1 MKSNT
6 PTKRKP
12 YHPPHI
18 YLDDTTY
25 FITAKTLNRQPILAK
40 GDRKAKFRNFLK
52 AKLIKYEVKC
62 SAWVILNEHYHLLI
76 HIKNKSQLPRFIKS
90 LHGESAIWLNKKD
103 NATGRR
109 VWYNYWDY
117 IPRSESEF
125 YTIFN
130 YIHANPAKHG
140 YLKQSISFL
149 QKRIGVPLTQN
160 EAVDFHD
167 MLMRYPFSSYL
178 YYAKKY
184 GREGILQAWLDY
196 PLAVHGKEWG

>member
-1 MKSNT
+1 M
-6 PTKRKP
+6 KRKL

-18 YLDDTTY
+18 YLDNTAY
-25 FITAKTLNRQPILAK
+25 FITAKTFNRQLIFANPDHK
-40 GDRKAKFRNFLK
+40 SQFRNFLK
-52 AKLIKYEVKC
+52 TKFIKYEVKC

-103 NATGRR
+103 AFIGRR
-109 VWYNYWDY
+109 VWHNYWDY
-117 IPRSESEF
+117 IPRSEREF

-140 YLKQSISFL
+140 YLKRGASFL
-149 QKRIGVPLTQN
+149 QNTMETSLTQD
-160 EAVDFHD
+160 EAIDFHD
-167 MLMRYPFSSYL
+167 MLLDYPFSSYP

-184 GREGILQAWLDY
+184 GRHGILHAWLDY
-196 PLAVHGKEWG
+196 PFSSHGKDWD